1 LEFCILGH
9 LEVSANG
16 RPVQLGGARERT
28 VLAMLLLEAG
38 HVIPVERLIDAV
50 WGDDPPATSRG
61 QIQICISNLRRR
73 ILAAGGEDLIE
84 TRRPGYLMRVPA
96 GTLDLHRFEAEVIK
110 GQAALAAGDP
120 AGSAHMLRGALELW
134 RGPALA
140 DVDSTL
146 VQQGVGRLNERRLAV
161 LGESLKAG
169 LIAGEQH
176 RLIGELT
183 SLAAE
188 YPLHEHFR
196 ALLMIALYSAGR
208 QAEALDAYRKVR
220 EVLQGELGI
229 DPGSELRNLHRAM
242 LAGTFSFPGA
252 DAHANAPARRAGS
265 DAGHGQD
272 GRDRRDGRDGRD
284 ARDEQ
289 GHGGHPRDVGD
300 RDNRGNGDRGPSGPN
315 DRNHNDRGYDDRQD
329 SDRGYD
335 GQSYDSQGRDDRAYR
350 PRRPDEHSGDRRNRG
365 EWDRGDGG
373 RDHQNGDGGGRGQR
387 HAAERDGPPGG
398 APAESAWLP
407 APAAHQPPGGH
418 GDGELAGSAAG
429 EAARALA
436 EAQALAQSQAE
447 EPRRRAPS
455 LLPSDISDFTS
466 RSKTVDDIVGQIG
479 GEQRGP
485 GDQRASGDQAVRVCV
500 IVGQGGAGKTTLAV
514 HVAHLLT
521 PDFPDGQLF
530 AHLRV
535 GDRPANPSDILERF
549 LRALGVVGPSLP
561 KSLDERAELFRDL
574 VSGRRVLVVLD
585 DAMTERQVTWLLPG
599 SADCSVIVTSRQR
612 LTGLPSAGRVEIG
625 ALSESGAA
633 ALLARYIGEE
643 RVVAEEESVTELS
656 QLCGRLPLAL
666 RICAARLAAR
676 PHWSVADLVDRLLDE
691 SRRLDELNHGEMQ
704 VRASI
709 SLTYDSLPDDARL
722 LFRRLALLDVPNF
735 AAWVGSPLLQVD
747 VLRAQEAL
755 EVLAEAYLI
764 DATPGPGGHVRYSFH
779 DIMRPFAQERLAEES
794 SEERLGALERWLG
807 AMLSL
812 TGEAHRREYAGGYLE
827 RRSSATR
834 WRLPDR
840 LVDRLLSD
848 PLTWYEQ
855 ERTSIVA
862 AVRQASA
869 AGLVEHCWDLALS
882 SVTLFEAYSYFGNW
896 RETHEIA
903 LKAACRAGDRHGEAA
918 MRYSLGSLHMFEQST
933 DPAMR
938 QFERAQALYLELG
951 DEHGAALVL
960 RNMAYLDRLTGD
972 ITSAQERWEEAL
984 GVLQVTGDRIA
995 EAHVLHN
1002 LAQLHVDCGEPAT
1015 ALRLLERAEAICRE
1029 VGNRRVTAQ
1038 VQNRLGALHL
1048 RAGRLEEAYVSYT
1061 RVLDSVRATGDRVGE
1076 CYALLG
1082 LATVD
1087 LRRGEPGAARAMLG
1101 EALELAVGAGARMV
1115 ESRIAL
1121 ALGEAS
1127 LTSDLDAAPEYVE
1140 RALTGFE
1147 AIGATLDKARAM
1159 VLRGRVHAAFGRP
1172 QGARA
1177 DWQAA
1182 AGMLSA
1188 LRTEK
1193 GGVALVEEV
1202 RQLLRT
1208 LADPDAAPAQ
1218 LPAGADSLN

>member
-1 LEFCILGH
+1 M
-9 LEVSANG
+9 
-16 RPVQLGGARERT
+16 
-28 VLAMLLLEAG
+28 LAMLLLEAG

-84 TRRPGYLMRVPA
+84 TRRPGYLLRVIP
-96 GTLDLHRFEAEVIK
+96 GTLDLHRFEEEVLK
-110 GQAALAAGDP
+110 GRAALAAGDP
-120 AGSAHMLRGALELW
+120 AGSARVLREALDLW

-140 DVDSTL
+140 DVDSAL

-161 LGESLKAG
+161 LGESLNSG

-183 SLAAE
+183 SLVAE

-196 ALLMIALYSAGR
+196 ALLMIALYTAGR

-220 EVLQGELGI
+220 KVLQDELGI
-229 DPGSELRNLHRAM
+229 EPGNELRGLHKAMLGGTFFLPGTSAEETTSAYTHDHGAGQDAADQGRGDPGS
-242 LAGTFSFPGA
+242 GPGSA
-252 DAHANAPARRAGS
+252 SGS
-265 DAGHGQD
+265 G
-272 GRDRRDGRDGRD
+272 
-284 ARDEQ
+284 
-289 GHGGHPRDVGD
+289 
-300 RDNRGNGDRGPSGPN
+300 S
-315 DRNHNDRGYDDRQD
+315 
-329 SDRGYD
+329 
-335 GQSYDSQGRDDRAYR
+335 
-350 PRRPDEHSGDRRNRG
+350 
-365 EWDRGDGG
+365 
-373 RDHQNGDGGGRGQR
+373 
-387 HAAERDGPPGG
+387 AEPEP
-398 APAESAWLP
+398 AWLP
-407 APAAHQPPGGH
+407 APRGALDDPDAAAPAVPEPGRTQLPGQARPSAGAQTQTQTQPQPGP
-418 GDGELAGSAAG
+418 
-429 EAARALA
+429 
-436 EAQALAQSQAE
+436 QAPAE
-447 EPRRRAPS
+447 EPKRRAPS
-455 LLPSDISDFTS
+455 LLPADIPDFTS
-466 RSKTVDDIVGQIG
+466 RTETVDTIVRQVG
-479 GEQRGP
+479 GDDRNP
-485 GDQRASGDQAVRVCV
+485 ADQAVRVCV

-514 HVAHLLT
+514 HVAHLLA
-521 PDFPDGQLF
+521 PDFPDGRLF

-549 LRALGVVGPSLP
+549 LRALGVVGPNLP
-561 KSLDERAELFRDL
+561 KTLEERAELFRDL
-574 VSGRRVLVVLD
+574 VSGRRVLIVLD

-599 SADCSVIVTSRQR
+599 TADCSVIVTSRQR
-612 LTGLPSAGRVEIG
+612 LTGLPTAGRVEIG

-633 ALLARYIGEE
+633 QLLARFVGEA
-643 RVVAEEESVTELS
+643 RVVSEADSVAELS

-747 VLRAQEAL
+747 VFRAQEAL

-764 DATPGPGGHVRYSFH
+764 DATPGPGGHVRYRFH

-812 TGEAHRREYAGGYLE
+812 TGEAHRREYAGGFLE
-827 RRSSATR
+827 RRSSASR

-840 LVDRLLSD
+840 LVERLLSD
-848 PLTWYEQ
+848 PLAWYEQ

-933 DPAMR
+933 GPAMR
-938 QFERAQALYLELG
+938 QFERAHALYLDLD

-972 ITSAQERWEEAL
+972 IASAQERWEEAL
-984 GVLQVTGDRIA
+984 GVFQVTGDRIA

-1002 LAQLHVDCGEPAT
+1002 MAQVHVDCGDPAT
-1015 ALRLLERAEAICRE
+1015 ALRLLERAETICDE

-1048 RAGRLEEAYVSYT
+1048 RAGRLDEAYVAYT
-1061 RVLDSVRATGDRVGE
+1061 RVLDGVRATGDQVGE

-1082 LATVD
+1082 LAIVD
-1087 LRRGEPGAARAMLG
+1087 LRRGEPGVARVMLV
-1101 EALELAVGAGARMV
+1101 EALELAVRAGARMV

-1121 ALGEAS
+1121 ALAEVA
-1127 LTSDLDAAPEYVE
+1127 LISDLDAAPEYVE

-1147 AIGATLDKARAM
+1147 AIGATLDKARAV
-1159 VLRGRVHAAFGRP
+1159 VLRGRVHAAAGEPR
-1172 QGARA
+1172 GARA
-1177 DWQAA
+1177 DWLAA
-1182 AGMLSA
+1182 AGMLSG
-1188 LRTEK
+1188 LKTDK

-1202 RQLLRT
+1202 HSLLRT
-1208 LADPDAAPAQ
+1208 LDDGGDAGAKE
-1218 LPAGADSLN
+1218 LPAGAEISG

>member
-1 LEFCILGH
+1 M
-9 LEVSANG
+9 
-16 RPVQLGGARERT
+16 QLGGARERT

-73 ILAAGGEDLIE
+73 ILAGGGEDLIE
-84 TRRPGYLMRVPA
+84 TRRPGYLLRVPA
-96 GTLDLHRFEAEVIK
+96 GTLDLHRFETEVLE

-120 AGSAHMLRGALELW
+120 AGSARILREALQLW

-161 LGESLKAG
+161 LGECLKSG

-183 SLAAE
+183 SLTAE

-220 EVLQGELGI
+220 EVLQSELGI
-229 DPGSELRNLHRAM
+229 DPGTELRNLHRAM
-242 LAGTFSFPGA
+242 LAGTFSLPGA
-252 DAHANAPARRAGS
+252 SPDTTTSPATSPSPSSVPPSAAPQAPAATPG
-265 DAGHGQD
+265 APAAP
-272 GRDRRDGRDGRD
+272 GRDDGGRGH
-284 ARDEQ
+284 DE
-289 GHGGHPRDVGD
+289 H
-300 RDNRGNGDRGPSGPN
+300 
-315 DRNHNDRGYDDRQD
+315 
-329 SDRGYD
+329 
-335 GQSYDSQGRDDRAYR
+335 GRDDRY
-350 PRRPDEHSGDRRNRG
+350 
-365 EWDRGDGG
+365 
-373 RDHQNGDGGGRGQR
+373 GGGYGG
-387 HAAERDGPPGG
+387 APGG
-398 APAESAWLP
+398 AL
-407 APAAHQPPGGH
+407 GGEYADGY
-418 GDGELAGSAAG
+418 GDGYGDRDHRRRADRDRDAFPGREPGREPGRDDMGVGPAGDAGSDRPRTAHAAPGSAAADAMSG
-429 EAARALA
+429 PPAAR
-436 EAQALAQSQAE
+436 QPQHQTAE
-447 EPRRRAPS
+447 EPKRRAPS
-455 LLPSDISDFTS
+455 LLPADIPDFTS
-466 RSKTVDDIVGQIG
+466 RSETVDAIVRQVG
-479 GEQRGP
+479 G
-485 GDQRASGDQAVRVCV
+485 GDERLPGDQAVRVCV

-521 PDFPDGQLF
+521 PDFPDGRLF

-561 KSLDERAELFRDL
+561 KSLEERAELFRDL

-585 DAMTERQVTWLLPG
+585 DAMTERQVGWLLPG

-625 ALSESGAA
+625 ALSERGAG
-633 ALLARYIGEE
+633 ALLARYIGED
-643 RVVAEEESVTELS
+643 RVVAEAESVAELS

-812 TGEAHRREYAGGYLE
+812 TGEAHRREYAGGFLE
-827 RRSSATR
+827 RRSPASR

-848 PLTWYEQ
+848 PLSWYEQ
-855 ERTSIVA
+855 ERTSIVS

-882 SVTLFEAYSYFGNW
+882 SVTLFEAHSYFGNW

-903 LKAACRAGDRHGEAA
+903 LKASCRAGDRHGEAA

-938 QFERAQALYLELG
+938 QFERAHALYLELG

-972 ITSAQERWEEAL
+972 IASAQRRWEEAL
-984 GVLQVTGDRIA
+984 GALQVAGDRIA

-1002 LAQLHVDCGEPAT
+1002 MAQVHVDCGETAT

-1048 RAGRLEEAYVSYT
+1048 RAGRLDDAYAAYT
-1061 RVLDSVRATGDRVGE
+1061 SVLDSVRATGDRVGE
-1076 CYALLG
+1076 CYAMLG

-1087 LRRGEPGAARAMLG
+1087 LRRGEPGAARAMLT

-1121 ALGEAS
+1121 ALGEAL

-1147 AIGATLDKARAM
+1147 AIGATLDKARAL
-1159 VLRGRVHAAFGRP
+1159 VLRGRVHAAAGDAR
-1172 QGARA
+1172 GAKD

-1182 AGMLSA
+1182 AGMLSG

-1202 RQLLRT
+1202 RRLLGT
-1208 LADPDAAPAQ
+1208 LADGGAAVAVGAVGAAAQ
-1218 LPAGADSLN
+1218 DRPMVEAAGSADVAGATGTAGAELR

>member
-1 LEFCILGH
+1 MEFCILGH

-28 VLAMLLLEAG
+28 VLAMLLIEAG

-73 ILAAGGEDLIE
+73 ILAGGGEDLIE
-84 TRRPGYLMRVPA
+84 TRRPGYLLRVPA
-96 GTLDLHRFEAEVIK
+96 GTLDLHRFEAEVHE

-120 AGSAHMLRGALELW
+120 AGSARILRDALQLW

-161 LGESLKAG
+161 LGESLKSG

-196 ALLMIALYSAGR
+196 ALLMIALYAAGR

-220 EVLQGELGI
+220 EELQSELGI
-229 DPGSELRNLHRAM
+229 DPGSELRGLHRAM
-242 LAGTFSFPGA
+242 LAGTFSLPGA
-252 DAHANAPARRAGS
+252 EPDETTSGRSTSRDSRDH
-265 DAGHGQD
+265 DGQ
-272 GRDRRDGRDGRD
+272 GRQPQHREDQRRDDQHRDDQRRED
-284 ARDEQ
+284 QRRDEQ
-289 GHGGHPRDVGD
+289 RRDDQRRDDQRRDDPRRDDYRRDERRRDEQRRDEHGRDEHGRDDPRRDDYRADEHRRDEPRRDQWDRMERDRDDRYGD
-300 RDNRGNGDRGPSGPN
+300 RDDPTGS
-315 DRNHNDRGYDDRQD
+315 
-329 SDRGYD
+329 
-335 GQSYDSQGRDDRAYR
+335 
-350 PRRPDEHSGDRRNRG
+350 
-365 EWDRGDGG
+365 
-373 RDHQNGDGGGRGQR
+373 
-387 HAAERDGPPGG
+387 
-398 APAESAWLP
+398 APAESARP
-407 APAAHQPPGGH
+407 PTSTGAPMPGARADPEGASDQARGQAEGQSPHQPP
-418 GDGELAGSAAG
+418 
-429 EAARALA
+429 
-436 EAQALAQSQAE
+436 AE
-447 EPRRRAPS
+447 EPKRRAPS
-455 LLPSDISDFTS
+455 LLPADIPDFTS
-466 RSKTVDDIVGQIG
+466 RSETVNDIVRQIG
-479 GEQRGP
+479 G
-485 GDQRASGDQAVRVCV
+485 DQRHRSDQAVPVCV

-521 PDFPDGQLF
+521 QDFPDGQLF

-561 KSLDERAELFRDL
+561 KSLEERAELFRDL
-574 VSGRRVLVVLD
+574 VSGRHVLVVLD

-612 LTGLPSAGRVEIG
+612 LTGLPTAGRVEIG

-633 ALLARYIGEE
+633 ALLARYIGEA
-643 RVVAEEESVTELS
+643 RVVAEAESVTELS

-666 RICAARLAAR
+666 RISAARLAAR

-807 AMLSL
+807 ALLSL

-827 RRSSATR
+827 RRSSAER

-840 LVDRLLSD
+840 LVERLLSD
-848 PLTWYEQ
+848 PLAWYEQ

-903 LKAACRAGDRHGEAA
+903 LKAACRAGDQHGEAA

-938 QFERAQALYLELG
+938 QFERAHTLYHELG

-972 ITSAQERWEEAL
+972 IASAQERWEEAL
-984 GVLQVTGDRIA
+984 GVFQVTGDRIA

-1002 LAQLHVDCGEPAT
+1002 MAQVHVDCGETAT
-1015 ALRLLERAEAICRE
+1015 ALRLLERAEAICHE

-1048 RAGRLEEAYVSYT
+1048 RVGRLDDAHVAYT
-1061 RVLDSVRATGDRVGE
+1061 RVLDSVRVTGDKVGE

-1087 LRRGEPGAARAMLG
+1087 LRRGEPGSARAMLT
-1101 EALELAVGAGARMV
+1101 EALELAVQAGARMV

-1121 ALGEAS
+1121 ALAEAL
-1127 LTSDLDAAPEYVE
+1127 LTSDVEAAPEYVE

-1159 VLRGRVHAAFGRP
+1159 VLRGRVHAASGRP

-1182 AGMLSA
+1182 AGMLTG
-1188 LRTEK
+1188 LRTDK

-1202 RQLLRT
+1202 RRLLRT
-1208 LADPDAAPAQ
+1208 LADGGADAGVAAAQ
-1218 LPAGADSLN
+1218 LPAEAELHS

>member
-73 ILAAGGEDLIE
+73 IVAGGGDDLIE
-84 TRRPGYLMRVPA
+84 TRRPGYLLRVPA
-96 GTLDLHRFEAEVIK
+96 GTLDLHRFEAEVVE

-120 AGSAHMLRGALELW
+120 AGSARILRDALQLW

-161 LGESLKAG
+161 LGESLKSG

-220 EVLQGELGI
+220 EELQSELGI

-242 LAGTFSFPGA
+242 LAGTFSLPGTEP
-252 DAHANAPARRAGS
+252 DQGTSAHQSETAGS
-265 DAGHGQD
+265 TGWDDRGWDDRGRED
-272 GRDRRDGRDGRD
+272 RGRDERGRDDRNRHSRGRDGQGQDEQGQRPRNHD
-284 ARDEQ
+284 EGGRDEQ
-289 GHGGHPRDVGD
+289 YGD
-300 RDNRGNGDRGPSGPN
+300 GYAAGYGD
-315 DRNHNDRGYDDRQD
+315 GYDDRD
-329 SDRGYD
+329 ERRRGA
-335 GQSYDSQGRDDRAYR
+335 R
-350 PRRPDEHSGDRRNRG
+350 
-365 EWDRGDGG
+365 DGG
-373 RDHQNGDGGGRGQR
+373 DPHAGN
-387 HAAERDGPPGG
+387 AAEP
-398 APAESAWLP
+398 AWLP
-407 APAAHQPPGGH
+407 AGRAPHSSGAHTGQ
-418 GDGELAGSAAG
+418 DSGESGRAQTQTRAQAQ
-429 EAARALA
+429 ARAAA
-436 EAQALAQSQAE
+436 ESPPE
-447 EPRRRAPS
+447 ETKRRAPS
-455 LLPSDISDFTS
+455 LLPADIPDFTS
-466 RSKTVDDIVGQIG
+466 RSETVDAIVRQVG
-479 GEQRGP
+479 
-485 GDQRASGDQAVRVCV
+485 GDQRLPGEQAVRVCV

-521 PDFPDGQLF
+521 PDFPDGRLF

-561 KSLDERAELFRDL
+561 KSLEERAELFRDL

-585 DAMTERQVTWLLPG
+585 DAMTERQVSWLLPG

-633 ALLARYIGEE
+633 ALLARYIGET
-643 RVVAEEESVTELS
+643 RVVAEAESVTELS

-827 RRSSATR
+827 RRSGASR

-848 PLTWYEQ
+848 PLSWYEQ
-855 ERTSIVA
+855 ERTSIVS

-882 SVTLFEAYSYFGNW
+882 SVTLFEAHSYFGNW

-938 QFERAQALYLELG
+938 QFERAHALYRELG

-972 ITSAQERWEEAL
+972 ITSAQARWEEAL
-984 GVLQVTGDRIA
+984 GALQVAGDRVA

-1002 LAQLHVDCGEPAT
+1002 MAQVHVDCGEPAT

-1038 VQNRLGALHL
+1038 VQNRLGDLHL
-1048 RAGRLEEAYVSYT
+1048 RAGRLDDAYVAYT

-1087 LRRGEPGAARAMLG
+1087 LRRGEPGAARAMLT

-1121 ALGEAS
+1121 ALGEAL

-1159 VLRGRVHAAFGRP
+1159 VLRGRVHAASGDPR
-1172 QGARA
+1172 GAKA

-1182 AGMLSA
+1182 AGMLSG
-1188 LRTEK
+1188 LRTDK

-1202 RQLLRT
+1202 RRLLGT
-1208 LADPDAAPAQ
+1208 LADAGMALPQ
-1218 LPAGADSLN
+1218 LPAGAELEAEIRN

>member
-1 LEFCILGH
+1 MEFCILGH
-9 LEVSANG
+9 LEVLADG
-16 RPVQLGGARERT
+16 RAVQLGGARERT
-28 VLAMLLLEAG
+28 VLAMLLLEVG

-50 WGDDPPATSRG
+50 WDDDPPVTSRG

-73 ILAAGGEDLIE
+73 VLAAGGEDLIE
-84 TRRPGYLMRVPA
+84 TRRPGYLVRVPA
-96 GTLDLHRFEAEVIK
+96 GKLDLHQFEAEVAK
-110 GQAALAAGDP
+110 GHAALAAGDP
-120 AGSAHMLRGALELW
+120 AESARILRDALRLW

-140 DVDSTL
+140 DVESTL

-161 LGESLKAG
+161 LGESLNSG
-169 LIAGEQH
+169 LLAGEQH

-183 SLAAE
+183 SLVAE

-196 ALLMIALYSAGR
+196 ALLMIALYTAGR

-229 DPGSELRNLHRAM
+229 DPGSELRDLHRAM
-242 LAGTFSFPGA
+242 LAGTFSLP
-252 DAHANAPARRAGS
+252 DA
-265 DAGHGQD
+265 
-272 GRDRRDGRDGRD
+272 
-284 ARDEQ
+284 
-289 GHGGHPRDVGD
+289 
-300 RDNRGNGDRGPSGPN
+300 NGDP
-315 DRNHNDRGYDDRQD
+315 DR
-329 SDRGYD
+329 SA
-335 GQSYDSQGRDDRAYR
+335 GQ
-350 PRRPDEHSGDRRNRG
+350 
-365 EWDRGDGG
+365 
-373 RDHQNGDGGGRGQR
+373 
-387 HAAERDGPPGG
+387 
-398 APAESAWLP
+398 
-407 APAAHQPPGGH
+407 
-418 GDGELAGSAAG
+418 AGSAAG
-429 EAARALA
+429 PAHDGRSRSDRGWNDGGSDPKGHDDGDRGGPRLPARPEPAPLVPAPRHSADTLA
-436 EAQALAQSQAE
+436 DPHGANASAESGPAQDHAQALPAPVQSE

-455 LLPSDISDFTS
+455 LLPADIPDFTS
-466 RSKTVDDIVGQIG
+466 RSETVDAIVRQISG
-479 GEQRGP
+479 DEPGP
-485 GDQRASGDQAVRVCV
+485 RDQAVRVCV

-521 PDFPDGQLF
+521 PDFPDGRLF

-535 GDRPANPSDILERF
+535 GDRPVNPSDILERF
-549 LRALGVVGPSLP
+549 LRVLGVVGPSLP
-561 KSLDERAELFRDL
+561 KTLEERAELFRDL
-574 VSGRRVLVVLD
+574 VSGQRVLIVLD

-599 SADCSVIVTSRQR
+599 TAECSVIVTSRQR
-612 LTGLPSAGRVEIG
+612 LTGLSSAGRVEIG

-633 ALLARYIGEE
+633 ALLARYVGED
-643 RVVAEEESVTELS
+643 RVVAEAESVAELS

-764 DATPGPGGHVRYSFH
+764 DATPDPGGHVRYSFH

-840 LVDRLLSD
+840 LVERLLSD
-848 PLTWYEQ
+848 PLSWYEQ

-903 LKAACRAGDRHGEAA
+903 LKAACRAGDQHGEAA

-933 DPAMR
+933 GPAMR
-938 QFERAQALYLELG
+938 QFERAHTLYHNLG

-960 RNMAYLDRLTGD
+960 RNMAYLDQLGGD
-972 ITSAQERWEEAL
+972 IASARERWEEAL
-984 GVLQVTGDRIA
+984 GVFQVTGDRIA
-995 EAHVLHN
+995 EAHVLQS
-1002 LAQLHVDCGEPAT
+1002 LAPLHVDCGETAT
-1015 ALRLLERAEAICRE
+1015 ALRLLERAEAICNE

-1048 RAGRLEEAYVSYT
+1048 RVGRLDEAHVSYT
-1061 RVLDSVRATGDRVGE
+1061 NVLEGVRVTGDRVGE

-1087 LRRGEPGAARAMLG
+1087 LRRGEPGAARAMLT
-1101 EALELAVGAGARMV
+1101 EALEHAVRAGARMV
-1115 ESRIAL
+1115 EGRIAL
-1121 ALGEAS
+1121 TLAEVL

-1147 AIGATLDKARAM
+1147 AIGATLDKVRAM
-1159 VLRGRVHAAFGRP
+1159 VLRGRVHAASGRP

-1182 AGMLSA
+1182 AGMLSG
-1188 LRTEK
+1188 LRTDK
-1193 GGVALVEEV
+1193 GDVALLEEV
-1202 RQLLRT
+1202 RRLLGT
-1208 LADPDAAPAQ
+1208 LADGNVELPRLLAEAE
-1218 LPAGADSLN
+1218 LPA

>member
-1 LEFCILGH
+1 M
-9 LEVSANG
+9 
-16 RPVQLGGARERT
+16 QLGGARERT

-73 ILAAGGEDLIE
+73 ILAGGGEDLIE
-84 TRRPGYLMRVPA
+84 TRRPGYLLRVPA
-96 GTLDLHRFEAEVIK
+96 GTLDLHRFETEVLE

-120 AGSAHMLRGALELW
+120 AGSARILREALHLW

-161 LGESLKAG
+161 LGESLKSG

-183 SLAAE
+183 SLTAE

-220 EVLQGELGI
+220 EVLQSELGI
-229 DPGSELRNLHRAM
+229 DPGTELRNLHRAM
-242 LAGTFSFPGA
+242 LAGTFSLPGA
-252 DAHANAPARRAGS
+252 SPDATTSPSPSPGASSSPAATSGTTGTTRTS
-265 DAGHGQD
+265 
-272 GRDRRDGRDGRD
+272 GRDDGGRGH
-284 ARDEQ
+284 DE
-289 GHGGHPRDVGD
+289 H
-300 RDNRGNGDRGPSGPN
+300 
-315 DRNHNDRGYDDRQD
+315 
-329 SDRGYD
+329 
-335 GQSYDSQGRDDRAYR
+335 GRDDRY
-350 PRRPDEHSGDRRNRG
+350 GG
-365 EWDRGDGG
+365 EY
-373 RDHQNGDGGGRGQR
+373 
-387 HAAERDGPPGG
+387 GG
-398 APAESAWLP
+398 APGGGLGGEYADGYGDGYGDRDHRRRADRDRDRDPYQSREPERDHGAESP
-407 APAAHQPPGGH
+407 AGDAGSGRPRTAHAAP
-418 GDGELAGSAAG
+418 GSAAAG
-429 EAARALA
+429 ATAGPPSPR
-436 EAQALAQSQAE
+436 QPQHQTPAE
-447 EPRRRAPS
+447 EPKRRAPS
-455 LLPSDISDFTS
+455 LLPADIPDFTS
-466 RSKTVDDIVGQIG
+466 RSETVDAIVRQVGA
-479 GEQRGP
+479 
-485 GDQRASGDQAVRVCV
+485 GDERLPGDQAVRVCV

-521 PDFPDGQLF
+521 PDFPDGRLF

-561 KSLDERAELFRDL
+561 KSLEERAELFRDL

-585 DAMTERQVTWLLPG
+585 DAMTERQVGWLLPG

-625 ALSESGAA
+625 ALSERGAA
-633 ALLARYIGEE
+633 ALLARYIGED
-643 RVVAEEESVTELS
+643 RVVAEAESVAELS

-812 TGEAHRREYAGGYLE
+812 TGEAHRREYAGGFLE
-827 RRSSATR
+827 RRSPASR

-848 PLTWYEQ
+848 PLSWYEQ
-855 ERTSIVA
+855 ERTSIVS

-882 SVTLFEAYSYFGNW
+882 SVTLFEAHSYFGNW

-903 LKAACRAGDRHGEAA
+903 LKASCRAGDRHGEAA

-938 QFERAQALYLELG
+938 QFERAHALYLELG

-972 ITSAQERWEEAL
+972 IASAQRRWEEAL
-984 GVLQVTGDRIA
+984 GALQVAGDRIA

-1002 LAQLHVDCGEPAT
+1002 MAQVHVDCGETAT

-1048 RAGRLEEAYVSYT
+1048 RAGRLDDAYAAYT
-1061 RVLDSVRATGDRVGE
+1061 SVLDSVRATGDRVGE
-1076 CYALLG
+1076 CYAMLG

-1087 LRRGEPGAARAMLG
+1087 LRRGEPGAARAMLT

-1121 ALGEAS
+1121 ALGEAL

-1147 AIGATLDKARAM
+1147 AIGATLDKARAL
-1159 VLRGRVHAAFGRP
+1159 VLRGRVHAAAGDAR
-1172 QGARA
+1172 GAKD

-1182 AGMLSA
+1182 AGMLSG

-1202 RQLLRT
+1202 RRLLGT
-1208 LADPDAAPAQ
+1208 LADGGATAVTAPDRLMVEAAGSVDV
-1218 LPAGADSLN
+1218 AGAELL

>member
-1 LEFCILGH
+1 MEFCILGH

-28 VLAMLLLEAG
+28 VLAMLLLEAD

-73 ILAAGGEDLIE
+73 ILAGGGEDLIE
-84 TRRPGYLMRVPA
+84 TRRPGYLLRVPA
-96 GTLDLHRFEAEVIK
+96 GTLDLHRFEAEVLK
-110 GQAALAAGDP
+110 GQATLTAGDP
-120 AGSAHMLRGALELW
+120 AGSAHILRDALQLW

-161 LGESLKAG
+161 LGESLKSG

-196 ALLMIALYSAGR
+196 ALLMIALYTAGR

-220 EVLQGELGI
+220 EELQSELGI
-229 DPGSELRNLHRAM
+229 DPGSELRGLHRAM
-242 LAGTFSFPGA
+242 LAGTFSLPGA
-252 DAHANAPARRAGS
+252 DADTITSGRTAESPAGPARDDWS
-265 DAGHGQD
+265 
-272 GRDRRDGRDGRD
+272 RDGRVRD
-284 ARDEQ
+284 ARDHDDQGPHPRGGDEHRRDEHRLDQWDHLEQ
-289 GHGGHPRDVGD
+289 GRA
-300 RDNRGNGDRGPSGPN
+300 
-315 DRNHNDRGYDDRQD
+315 DRN
-329 SDRGYD
+329 
-335 GQSYDSQGRDDRAYR
+335 
-350 PRRPDEHSGDRRNRG
+350 
-365 EWDRGDGG
+365 
-373 RDHQNGDGGGRGQR
+373 GGRGDPL
-387 HAAERDGPPGG
+387 AG

-407 APAAHQPPGGH
+407 AAATPRPPGALADPELAAPAA
-418 GDGELAGSAAG
+418 DF
-429 EAARALA
+429 ARVQA
-436 EAQALAQSQAE
+436 EAQALAQSLAE
-447 EPRRRAPS
+447 EPKRRAPS
-455 LLPSDISDFTS
+455 LLPADIPDFTS
-466 RSKTVDDIVGQIG
+466 RTEAVGDIMRQIG
-479 GEQRGP
+479 G
-485 GDQRASGDQAVRVCV
+485 DQRRPSDQAVPVCV

-521 PDFPDGQLF
+521 QDFPDGQLF

-561 KSLDERAELFRDL
+561 KSLEERAELFRDL
-574 VSGRRVLVVLD
+574 VSGRHVLVVLD

-612 LTGLPSAGRVEIG
+612 LTGLPTAGRVEIG

-633 ALLARYIGEE
+633 ALLARYIGEA
-643 RVVAEEESVTELS
+643 RVVAEAESVTELC

-666 RICAARLAAR
+666 RISAARLAAR

-755 EVLAEAYLI
+755 EILAEAYLI

-794 SEERLGALERWLG
+794 SQERLGALERWLG
-807 AMLSL
+807 ALLSL

-827 RRSSATR
+827 RRSSAER

-840 LVDRLLSD
+840 LVERLLSD
-848 PLTWYEQ
+848 PLAWYEQ

-903 LKAACRAGDRHGEAA
+903 LKAACRAGDQHGEAA

-938 QFERAQALYLELG
+938 QFERAHALYRELG

-972 ITSAQERWEEAL
+972 IASAQERWEEAL
-984 GVLQVTGDRIA
+984 GVFQVTGDRIA

-1002 LAQLHVDCGEPAT
+1002 MAQVHVDCGETAT
-1015 ALRLLERAEAICRE
+1015 ALRLLERAEAICHE

-1048 RAGRLEEAYVSYT
+1048 RVGRLDEAHVAYT
-1061 RVLDSVRATGDRVGE
+1061 RVLDSVRVTGDRVGE

-1087 LRRGEPGAARAMLG
+1087 LRRGEPGAARAMLT
-1101 EALELAVGAGARMV
+1101 EALDLAVRAGARMV

-1121 ALGEAS
+1121 ALAEVL

-1159 VLRGRVHAAFGRP
+1159 VLRGRVHAAAGRP

-1182 AGMLSA
+1182 AGMLSG
-1188 LRTEK
+1188 LRTDK

-1202 RQLLRT
+1202 RRLLRT
-1208 LADPDAAPAQ
+1208 LTDGGAAPAQ
-1218 LPAGADSLN
+1218 LPAEADLRT

>member
-1 LEFCILGH
+1 MKSLEFCVLGH

-50 WGDDPPATSRG
+50 WDDDPPVTSRG

-73 ILAAGGEDLIE
+73 ILAGGGEDLIE
-84 TRRPGYLMRVPA
+84 TRRPGYLLRVPA
-96 GTLDLHRFEAEVIK
+96 GTLDLHRFEAEVVK
-110 GQAALAAGDP
+110 GHAALAAGDP
-120 AGSAHMLRGALELW
+120 AASARILRDALDLW

-146 VQQGVGRLNERRLAV
+146 VQQGVGRINERRLAV
-161 LGESLKAG
+161 LGESLNSG

-183 SLAAE
+183 SLVAQ

-196 ALLMIALYSAGR
+196 ALLMIALYTAGR

-229 DPGSELRNLHRAM
+229 DPGSELRGLHRAM
-242 LAGTFSFPGA
+242 LAGTFSLPGA
-252 DAHANAPARRAGS
+252 SGDTTTPGRPARSAAGPEQDDGS
-265 DAGHGQD
+265 RSGRSVRKDHDGDA
-272 GRDRRDGRDGRD
+272 
-284 ARDEQ
+284 
-289 GHGGHPRDVGD
+289 
-300 RDNRGNGDRGPSGPN
+300 DRGGLPAALTEPA
-315 DRNHNDRGYDDRQD
+315 HLP
-329 SDRGYD
+329 
-335 GQSYDSQGRDDRAYR
+335 AAA
-350 PRRPDEHSGDRRNRG
+350 P
-365 EWDRGDGG
+365 
-373 RDHQNGDGGGRGQR
+373 
-387 HAAERDGPPGG
+387 HAPG
-398 APAESAWLP
+398 AFADPESAD
-407 APAAHQPPGGH
+407 PAAH
-418 GDGELAGSAAG
+418 ESAPAQ
-429 EAARALA
+429 E
-436 EAQALAQSQAE
+436 EAQAFVRGE
-447 EPRRRAPS
+447 EPKRRAPS
-455 LLPSDISDFTS
+455 LLPADIPDFTS
-466 RSKTVDDIVGQIG
+466 RSETVDDIVRQIS
-479 GEQRGP
+479 
-485 GDQRASGDQAVRVCV
+485 GDERRPGDQAVRVCV

-514 HVAHLLT
+514 HVAHLLA
-521 PDFPDGQLF
+521 PDFPDGRLF

-561 KSLDERAELFRDL
+561 KSLEERAELFRDL
-574 VSGRRVLVVLD
+574 VSGRRVLIVLD

-599 SADCSVIVTSRQR
+599 TAECSVIVTSRQR

-633 ALLARYIGEE
+633 ALLARYVGEA
-643 RVVAEEESVTELS
+643 RVVAEAASVAELS

-764 DATPGPGGHVRYSFH
+764 DATPGPGGQVRYSFH

-840 LVDRLLSD
+840 LVERLLSD
-848 PLTWYEQ
+848 PLSWYEQ

-903 LKAACRAGDRHGEAA
+903 LKAACRAGDQHGEAA

-938 QFERAQALYLELG
+938 QFERARTLYHELG

-972 ITSAQERWEEAL
+972 ISSAQERWEEAL
-984 GVLQVTGDRIA
+984 GVFQVTGDRIA

-1002 LAQLHVDCGEPAT
+1002 MAQVHVDCGETAT
-1015 ALRLLERAEAICRE
+1015 ALRLLERAEAICNE

-1048 RAGRLEEAYVSYT
+1048 RVGRLDDAHVSYT
-1061 RVLDSVRATGDRVGE
+1061 SVLDSVRVTGDRVGE

-1087 LRRGEPGAARAMLG
+1087 LRRGEPGSARAMLT
-1101 EALELAVGAGARMV
+1101 EALELAVRAGARMV
-1115 ESRIAL
+1115 EGRIAL
-1121 ALGEAS
+1121 ALAEVL

-1147 AIGATLDKARAM
+1147 AIGATLDRARAM
-1159 VLRGRVHAAFGRP
+1159 VLRGRVHAAAGRP

-1182 AGMLSA
+1182 AGMLSG

-1202 RQLLRT
+1202 RRLLHT
-1208 LADPDAAPAQ
+1208 LADGGVALPRPLAEAE
-1218 LPAGADSLN
+1218 LPA